1 MGKISFKNLPIYAI
15 ICKKLGGNT
24 TMTNLIPLL
33 LKYFKENYGFT
44 MNDSSDLFVT
54 EKNMLEYVMGI
65 GKNLMNNI
73 FKEMGTGYEGNRI

>member
-1 MGKISFKNLPIYAI
+1 
-15 ICKKLGGNT
+15 
-24 TMTNLIPLL
+24 MTNLIPLL